1 MVITK
6 DKVIDILNKM
16 PERLEVEE
24 IFDKI
29 ILSAKIEEA
38 ILDSEKGLGQDW
50 EEFKEEWLK
59 EDL

>member
-1 MVITK
+1 MVIGK

-16 PERLEVEE
+16 PDKLEVEE

-38 ILDSEKGLGQDW
+38 LLDSERGLGQDW

>member
-1 MVITK
+1 MVIGK
-6 DKVIDILNKM
+6 DKVIDLLNKM
-16 PERLEVEE
+16 PDKLEVEE

-38 ILDSEKGLGQDW
+38 LLDSERGLGQDW

>member
-1 MVITK
+1 MP
-6 DKVIDILNKM
+6 DK
-16 PERLEVEE
+16 LEVEE

-38 ILDSEKGLGQDW
+38 LLDSERGLGQDW

>member
-6 DKVIDILNKM
+6 DKVMDILNKM